1 MVSEK
6 GENVPKALYVPG
18 FVYVHES
25 NVTRTETT
33 SPGCAHLTSNT
44 TSARIYPLD
53 IRRRLEFLVERVV
66 EPFNPGRVSLET
78 TKQHNHIQHASAE
91 PFMNRTI

>member
-6 GENVPKALYVPG
+6 GEPIPKALDVPG
-18 FVYVHES
+18 FIYVHES
-25 NVTRTETT
+25 NVTRTEAT

-44 TSARIYPLD
+44 TGARIYPLD

-66 EPFNPGRVSLET
+66 EFLNPGRVSLET
-78 TKQHNHIQHASAE
+78 TIIQHASAG
-91 PFMNRTI
+91 PSMNRTI